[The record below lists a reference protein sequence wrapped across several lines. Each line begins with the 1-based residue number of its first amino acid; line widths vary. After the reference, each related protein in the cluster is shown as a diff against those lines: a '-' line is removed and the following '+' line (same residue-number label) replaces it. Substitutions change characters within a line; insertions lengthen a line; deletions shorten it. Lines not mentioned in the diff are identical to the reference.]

1 MLRRVELRTVGRMAH
16 RSAYLDRLA
25 EVPAFRH
32 CSRQDLLRVAQL
44 VDEVELPAG
53 ARMAERG
60 QELVITLEPTRVLV
74 AGRRSIPALL
84 ELAPALEGGTPELW
98 VRLTPACSLS
108 SA

>member
-1 MLRRVELRTVGRMAH
+1 MART
-16 RSAYLDRLA
+16 STYLDRLA

-32 CSRQDLLRVAQL
+32 CSRRELVQLSQL

-53 ARMAERG
+53 ARLAERG
-60 QELVITLEPTRVLV
+60 QELVITLAPTRVLV

-84 ELAPALEGGTPELW
+84 ELAPSLGGGTAELW
-98 VRLTPACSLS
+98 VRLTPACSPC